1 MKKAQGILILLLIFV
16 GIPFAL
22 LALLW
27 KDRCA
32 RTSLSLLPS
41 PSGEFT
47 AETTRVDCGPAMK
60 VATEVTLAKTGDS
73 RDAVSVLVLAEEQGL
88 SAGWDGEKKLV
99 LTLPAN
105 AEVVKS
111 RPEWQGIEI
120 AVVGINH

>member
-1 MKKAQGILILLLIFV
+1 MKKAKGILILLLIFI

-32 RTSLSLLPS
+32 RTSLAIVPS

-47 AETTRVDCGPAMK
+47 AQTTRVDCGPSMK
-60 VATEVTLAKTGDS
+60 VATEVTLKKSGEGEDEA
-73 RDAVSVLVLAEEQGL
+73 SVLVVAEEKGL
-88 SAGWDGEKKLV
+88 ASAWDGERKLV

-120 AVVGINH
+120 AVMGPNR